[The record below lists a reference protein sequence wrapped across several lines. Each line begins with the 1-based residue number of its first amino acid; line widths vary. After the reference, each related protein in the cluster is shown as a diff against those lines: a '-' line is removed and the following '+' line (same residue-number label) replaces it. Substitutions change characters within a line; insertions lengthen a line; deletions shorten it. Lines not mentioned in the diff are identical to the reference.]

1 MDVRTWDGDKVKI
14 MVDYDLCNGN
24 GACVAI
30 CPTSV
35 YELKEGKSVPVAI
48 DECIEC
54 CACVEN
60 CPTKAISHSSCQ

>member
-1 MDVRTWDGDKVKI
+1 MDIRTWEGDKVKI
-14 MVDYDLCNGN
+14 MVDYDKCNGN
-24 GACVAI
+24 GACVEI

-35 YELKEGKSVPVAI
+35 YEIQEGKTVPVAI

-60 CPTKAISHSSCQ
+60 CPMEAIVHSSC

>member
-1 MDVRTWDGDKVKI
+1 MDVRTWDGDKVQI

-24 GACVAI
+24 GACAEI

-35 YELKEGKSVPVAI
+35 YEIREGKSVPVEI
-48 DECIEC
+48 DDCIEC

-60 CPTKAISHSSCQ
+60 CPTKAIAHSSC